1 MTGRQKAKA
10 PTYTHLAIRIDDYDV
25 RCSAGTNHHL
35 YGSSRYGIDENEPVY
50 SFGTSL
56 TLRGVCTDPNSRAD
70 AHYEI
75 TLLAE
80 SSEPRDHRLKVKN
93 LQERDKDGLPLY
105 RTYRGISHP
114 VYAEPPSLSF
124 VNKVHGE
131 QRWTL
136 WMHATPQ
143 MVSDSLLLPAG
154 EKPVYIA
161 VNEKKTGRARH
172 VQSLSIQT
180 TDPAEE

>member
-1 MTGRQKAKA
+1 MTGRQKAKT

-25 RCSAGTNHHL
+25 RCSAGINHHL
-35 YGSSRYGIDENEPVY
+35 YGSSHYGIDENEPVHV
-50 SFGTSL
+50 FGTSL
-56 TLRGVCTDPNSRAD
+56 TLRGVCIDPTSRSNAPF
-70 AHYEI
+70 EI

-80 SSEPRDHRLKVKN
+80 SSEHPDRRLKVKN
-93 LQERDKDGLPLY
+93 LRERDKDGFPLY

-131 QRWTL
+131 QRWSL
-136 WMHATPQ
+136 WMAATPQ
-143 MVSDSLLLPAG
+143 MVSDSLLLLSG
-154 EKPVYIA
+154 EKLVYIT
-161 VNEKKTGRARH
+161 VNEKKIGRERH